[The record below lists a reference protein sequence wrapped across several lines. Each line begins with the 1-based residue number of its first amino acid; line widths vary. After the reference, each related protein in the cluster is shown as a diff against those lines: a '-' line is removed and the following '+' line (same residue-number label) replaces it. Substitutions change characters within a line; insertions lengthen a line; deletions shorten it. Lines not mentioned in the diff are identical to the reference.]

1 MPRYGKLEKQLN
13 SLLTHPELYEG
24 IGIKPLKRVLLHREP
39 KIGIFL
45 LTLEAVMQEKW
56 GLGILMGR

>member
-24 IGIKPLKRVLLHREP
+24 IGIKPPKRVLLHREP

-45 LTLEAVMQEKW
+45 LTLEVVM
-56 GLGILMGR
+56 